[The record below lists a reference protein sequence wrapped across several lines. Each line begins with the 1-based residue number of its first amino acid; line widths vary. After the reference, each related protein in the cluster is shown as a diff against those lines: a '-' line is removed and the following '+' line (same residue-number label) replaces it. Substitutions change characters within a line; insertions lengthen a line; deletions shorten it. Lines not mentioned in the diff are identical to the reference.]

1 VSDFTQKDRILEL
14 ETPLGKDVLLLE
26 TLNGTEG
33 ISQLFR
39 FNLEMLST
47 KNSIAYNQILG
58 QKVTISIRTRD
69 GKGHRYISGHVSRF
83 VQGETEEGVTHY
95 EAEVVPWLWFLSR
108 YADCRI
114 YQQKNV
120 QDIIKDVFARRGFSN
135 HNWKLNKSYP
145 ELEYCVQYRETDFNF
160 VSRLLE
166 HFGIFYF
173 FEHTKEKHTLVLAD
187 AAGAH
192 QDTPAQNEFDYD
204 YSNVQNERDNV
215 VMKFHMAQDVR
226 PGKYALTDYNFET
239 PSTDLKVNVDTIVA
253 LNPSKPLEIY
263 DFPGDYLKTGDGNP
277 LVKTRMEEQETPHL
291 VAQGRSNCM
300 PFVSGYKFKLD
311 KHRRKDLNQTY
322 VLTEV
327 HHSASVG
334 ESYRTGAA
342 AGADESYSNTFVC
355 IPTSVPFRPPRL
367 TPRPFVQGPQVAVVV
382 GPSGEEIYTDKYGR
396 VKVQFFWDRVGKKD
410 DKSSCWIR
418 VSQPWAGK
426 DWGSIWNPRIG
437 QEVIVEFLEG
447 DPDRPI
453 ITGRVYNADQMPPY
467 KLPDHQTVS
476 TFKSRSSKKG
486 GASNYNELRFEDNIS
501 KEQIF
506 LHAERDMDQRVKK
519 ESREYVGKNRHLI
532 VDADQKEKVGGNRHE
547 EIGKDHVE
555 KVGMNL
561 HVKVGINHEEK
572 VQANYALDAGA
583 IIHLKAGANCVIEA
597 PAGITLKAGSSFITL
612 LPALIAIQ
620 GTMVL
625 INSGGAALPGPG
637 ASPGSPE
644 APDKADTGDK
654 FDKS

>member
-1 VSDFTQKDRILEL
+1 VSLTQKDRILEL
-14 ETPLGKDVLLLE
+14 ETPLGTDVLLLE
-26 TLNGTEG
+26 SLHGTEG

-39 FNLEMLST
+39 FKLEMLST
-47 KNSIAYNQILG
+47 KNSIDYKQILG
-58 QKVTISIRTRD
+58 QRVTISIRTRD
-69 GKGHRYISGHVSRF
+69 GKSKRYINGHISRF
-83 VQGETEEGVTHY
+83 VQGETEEGITHY

-114 YQQKNV
+114 FQKKNV
-120 QDIIKDVFARRGFSN
+120 VEILEDVFARRGIEYYRKPL
-135 HNWKLNKSYP
+135 HKTYP

-166 HFGIFYF
+166 HFGIFYY
-173 FEHTKEKHTLVLAD
+173 FEHDVKTHWLILAD
-187 AAGAH
+187 AASIH
-192 QDTPAQNEFDYD
+192 HDTYDQNEFDYD
-204 YSNVQNERDNV
+204 LSNVQNARDNV
-215 VMKFHMAQDVR
+215 VTQFHMAQEVR

-239 PSTDLKVNVDTIVA
+239 PATDLKVNVDTIVE

-263 DFPGDYLKTGDGNP
+263 DFPGDYLKTDDGNP

-300 PFVSGYKFKLD
+300 PFVSGYKFKLN
-311 KHRRKDLNQTY
+311 KHRRKDLNQSY

-342 AGADESYSNTFVC
+342 GGAGESYSNSFVC

-382 GPSGEEIYTDKYGR
+382 GPSGEEIHTDKYGR
-396 VKVQFFWDRVGKKD
+396 VKVQFFWDRVGEKN

-418 VSQPWAGK
+418 VSHPWAGK
-426 DWGSIWNPRIG
+426 DWGSIWTPRMG

-467 KLPDHQTVS
+467 KLPDHKTVS
-476 TFKSRSSKKG
+476 TFKSRSSQHG
-486 GASNYNELRFEDNIS
+486 GTDNYNELRFEDNKG
-501 KEQIF
+501 KEQIY
-506 LHAERDMDQRVKK
+506 LHAERDIDQRVKK
-519 ESREYVGKNRHLI
+519 ESREYVGHSRHLI
-532 VDADQKEKVGGNRHE
+532 VGGDQKEKVSGHRHE
-547 EIGKDHVE
+547 QIAKNHVE

-561 HVKVGINHEEK
+561 HVQVGLNHEEK
-572 VQANYALDAGA
+572 VSANYALDAGA
-583 IIHLKAGANCVIEA
+583 IIHLNAGATCLIEA
-597 PAGITLKAGSSFITL
+597 SAGLTLKVGSSFITL
-612 LPALIAIQ
+612 LPAMIAIQ
-620 GTMVL
+620 GPMVL
-625 INSGGAALPGPG
+625 INSGGAALAGPG

-644 APDKADTGDK
+644 NPDQADSGDK